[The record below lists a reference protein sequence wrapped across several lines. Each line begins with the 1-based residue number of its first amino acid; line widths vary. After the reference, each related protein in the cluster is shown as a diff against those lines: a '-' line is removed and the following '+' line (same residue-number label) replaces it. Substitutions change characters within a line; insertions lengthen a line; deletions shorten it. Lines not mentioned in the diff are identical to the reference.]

1 MLRRSFL
8 PTAFGTALAAP
19 TLWGRHR
26 IDLSRISLLTDEVG
40 KSPADSIAFAKQYG
54 IQWVELRG
62 IPGKGTTYAFLPESE
77 LRDFAKTLKDAKL
90 RVSFLN
96 TPMLKFP
103 MPGTE
108 PKRRRPE
115 SAEQKAKRQDRDK
128 RSFDDRFVAL
138 DKAILAAH
146 TLGVKGI
153 RVFAFSRVEDPETV
167 LPQIAQVLIEMAKV
181 AEKQGVQL
189 LIENEASC
197 NVGTS
202 AELKRICEL
211 VPSKAFGIN
220 WDPVNAM
227 ALQETPW
234 PDGYNLLPHKRVHNV
249 QMKARALV
257 IGPPFLDWKAIYHQL
272 EADGYEGKVG
282 LETHVFDG
290 TLIEKAH
297 LCLKK
302 IEELVKA

>member
-8 PTAFGTALAAP
+8 PTAIGSALAAP
-19 TLWGRHR
+19 ALWGHHR

-40 KSPADSIAFAKQYG
+40 KSPAESIAFAKQYG

-62 IPGKGTTYAFLPESE
+62 IPGKGTTYAFLPESD
-77 LRDFAKTLKDAKL
+77 LRDFARQLKDAGL

-96 TPMLKFP
+96 TPMLKFA

-108 PKRRRPE
+108 PRRRRPE
-115 SAEQKAKRQDRDK
+115 TPEQKAKREERDK
-128 RSFDDRFVAL
+128 RSFDDRFKAL

-146 TLGVKGI
+146 ILGVKGI
-153 RVFAFSRVEDPETV
+153 RVFAFSRVEEPETV
-167 LPQIAQVLIEMAKV
+167 LPKVAEVLKEMVQV

-211 VPSKAFGIN
+211 VPGKAFGIN

-227 ALQETPW
+227 SLKETPW
-234 PDGYNLLPHKRVHNV
+234 PDGYKLLPHKRIHNV
-249 QMKARALV
+249 QMKAKALV
-257 IGPPFLDWKAIYHQL
+257 IGPDILDWRAIYHQL
-272 EADGYEGKVG
+272 DADGYNGKVG

-297 LCLKK
+297 LCMKK

>member
-8 PTAFGTALAAP
+8 PTAIGSALAGPA
-19 TLWGRHR
+19 LWGRHP

-40 KSPADSIAFAKQYG
+40 KSPAESIAFAKQYG

-62 IPGKGTTYAFLPESE
+62 VPGKGTTYAFLPESD
-77 LRDFAKTLKDAKL
+77 LRDLAKQLKDAGL

-96 TPMLKFP
+96 TPMLKFA

-108 PKRRRPE
+108 PRRRRPE
-115 SAEQKAKRQDRDK
+115 TAEEKAKRQERDQ
-128 RSFDDRFVAL
+128 RSFDDRFKAL

-146 TLGVKGI
+146 VLGVKGI
-153 RVFAFSRVEDPETV
+153 RVFAFSRVEDPESV
-167 LPQIAQVLIEMAKV
+167 LPKV
-181 AEKQGVQL
+181 AEVLKEMVQVAGKQGVQL

-211 VPSKAFGIN
+211 VPGKAFGIN

-227 ALQETPW
+227 SLKETPW
-234 PDGYNLLPHKRVHNV
+234 PDGYKLLPHKRVHNV
-249 QMKARALV
+249 QMKAKALV
-257 IGPPFLDWKAIYHQL
+257 IGPDFLDWRAIYHQL
-272 EADGYEGKVG
+272 DADGYAGKVG

-297 LCLKK
+297 LCMKK

>member
-1 MLRRSFL
+1 MLRRTFL
-8 PTAFGTALAAP
+8 PTALSSALAAP
-19 TLWGRHR
+19 ALWGRHR

-40 KSPADSIAFAKQYG
+40 KSPAESIAFAKQYG
-54 IQWVELRG
+54 IDWVELRG
-62 IPGKGTTYAFLPESE
+62 IPGKGGTYAFLSESE
-77 LRDFAKTLKDAKL
+77 LRDFAKDLKEAKL

-96 TPMLKFP
+96 TPMLKFS

-115 SAEQKAKRQDRDK
+115 TAEDKAKREVRDK
-128 RSFDDRFVAL
+128 KQFDDRMVAL
-138 DKAILAAH
+138 NKAILAAH
-146 TLGVKGI
+146 ILGVKGI
-153 RVFAFSRVEDPETV
+153 RVFAFSRVEEPESV
-167 LPQIAQVLIEMAKV
+167 LPKIAEVLQEMAKV
-181 AEKQGVQL
+181 AEKEGVQL

-220 WDPVNAM
+220 WDPVNAIG
-227 ALQETPW
+227 LKETPW
-234 PDGYNLLPHKRVHNV
+234 PDGYKLLPAKRVHNV

-257 IGPPFLDWKAIYHQL
+257 IGPDFLDWKAIYHQL
-272 EADGYEGKVG
+272 EEDGYAGKVG

-297 LCLKK
+297 LCMKK
-302 IEELVKA
+302 IQELVKA